1 MSGTG
6 DDGFTLLEMLVT
18 LAVVA
23 LVASIG
29 FPMLQ
34 SSFDKLEFDRAVT
47 ETSYAVRSARAL
59 AIARGQRVQLV
70 QLADGS
76 LSAAGNTFAG
86 PAPKSVTVSLPAA
99 GLSFYPDG
107 EALAGEVAVRSRK
120 AVRRIVVRADGLVE

>member
-70 QLADGS
+70 QLDDGR
-76 LSAAGNTFAG
+76 LSAAGTVFAG
-86 PAPKSVTVSLPAA
+86 PWPKSVKVTLPAT

-107 EALAGEVAVRSRK
+107 EALPAEVAVRSRQ
-120 AVRRIVVRADGLVE
+120 AERRIVVRADGLVE

>member
-18 LAVVA
+18 LAVVS

-34 SSFDKLEFDRAVT
+34 SSFDKMEFDRAVS
-47 ETSYAVRSARAL
+47 ETRYAVRSARAL
-59 AIARGQRVQLV
+59 AIARGVRVQLV
-70 QLADGS
+70 RLDDGR

-86 PAPKSVTVSLPAA
+86 PAPKSVTVALPAT
-99 GLSFYPDG
+99 GVSFFPDG
-107 EALAGEVAVRSRK
+107 EALAGEVIVRSRK
-120 AVRRIVVRADGLVE
+120 SVQRIDIRADGLVE

>member
-34 SSFDKLEFDRAVT
+34 SSFDKLEFDRTVT
-47 ETSYAVRSARAL
+47 ETSYAVRAARAL

-70 QLADGS
+70 RLDDGR
-76 LSAAGNTFAG
+76 LSAAGNIFAG
-86 PAPKSVTVSLPAA
+86 PAPKSVTVTFPTS

-107 EALAGEVAVRSRK
+107 EALAGEVAVRSRN
-120 AVRRIVVRADGLVE
+120 AERRIVVHADGLVE